1 MTGEKGLSHAV
12 NLHPIDISI
21 VIPFYKGEK
30 VLPRLAE
37 SLVKSYLASSRAL
50 FVEMIVIVDS
60 VESDTSQI
68 SSGLNEIIGPA
79 EKFSVVVRKNEQNLG
94 VAQSRMNGQ
103 QLSAGKFISF
113 IDQDDYTGLSYFSVL
128 EKNLSGNF
136 DFFLVNG
143 YIEFEQQKIRRP
155 VFYFPVRLSFNK
167 IARVNIL
174 ITPGLLIFN
183 RSRITCNFRQIS
195 AKHPGSDDWAC
206 YLDLLSQPALRYK
219 YIGEKLLHY
228 VVHTQNYHQNKANFI
243 ISQVR
248 TIEYFHRKYPRN
260 VSVGIKLSSLE
271 FRLKRHLSL
280 LKFSK
285 LTLRDIAGFFS
296 FIFIELFII
305 QNFIWLLWHFRL
317 TLHKNKLSN
326 H

>member
-1 MTGEKGLSHAV
+1 
-12 NLHPIDISI
+12 
-21 VIPFYKGEK
+21 
-30 VLPRLAE
+30 
-37 SLVKSYLASSRAL
+37 
-50 FVEMIVIVDS
+50 MIVIIDS
-60 VESDTSQI
+60 VDSDTSQI
-68 SSGLNEIIGPA
+68 TSGLKEITLPA
-79 EKFSVVVRKNEQNLG
+79 EKFSVVVRKNAQNLG

-103 QLSAGKFISF
+103 QLSTGKFISF
-113 IDQDDYTGLSYFSVL
+113 IDQDDYVGPSYFSVL
-128 EKNLSGNF
+128 EQNLSGNF
-136 DFFLVNG
+136 DFFVMNG

-155 VFYFPVRLSFNK
+155 VFYFPVRLSFDK

-183 RSRITCNFRQIS
+183 RSRITCNFLQIS

-219 YIGEKLLHY
+219 YIREKLLHY
-228 VVHTQNYHQNKANFI
+228 VVHTHNYHQDKSNFI
-243 ISQVR
+243 ISQIR

-280 LKFSK
+280 LRFSK

-296 FIFIELFII
+296 FIFTELLII
-305 QNFIWLLWHFRL
+305 QNFIWLLWHLRL
-317 TLHKNKLSN
+317 TLHKNKLTN
-326 H
+326 P